1 MCNCSPKIKRK
12 SGQKLFEVI
21 RGENFQ
27 KLMKGL
33 EPQTQEAL
41 QFSRRTN
48 KRKTRPTIAEH
59 NYSKHFQRAERKSL
73 LT

>member
-48 KRKTRPTIAEH
+48 KRKTRPTIAEPQLLKAF
-59 NYSKHFQRAERKSL
+59 SKS
-73 LT
+73 